1 MKIRIVILIVYME
14 RKICKL
20 RELINNQDELIK
32 LMSIHYKILEYWL
45 TNRKCQID
53 WQLRWVDWIDD
64 GYFVKDFQ
72 MAMPDWLTIE
82 MSWPNWLVFIKEYYN
97 IGFWIGMPD
106 WLATKT
112 VDRVNWYSWRNTRL
126 LVFQMWMLNWLVN
139 KMSMLR

>member
-1 MKIRIVILIVYME
+1 MKIQIVILIVYMK

-20 RELINNQDELIK
+20 RELINNQDELTK

-72 MAMPDWLTIE
+72 MAMPD
-82 MSWPNWLVFIKEYYN
+82 
-97 IGFWIGMPD
+97 
-106 WLATKT
+106 
-112 VDRVNWYSWRNTRL
+112 
-126 LVFQMWMLNWLVN
+126 
-139 KMSMLR
+139 

>member
-72 MAMPDWLTIE
+72 MAMPD
-82 MSWPNWLVFIKEYYN
+82 
-97 IGFWIGMPD
+97 
-106 WLATKT
+106 
-112 VDRVNWYSWRNTRL
+112 
-126 LVFQMWMLNWLVN
+126 
-139 KMSMLR
+139 